1 MMLGKPVAVI
11 NKYVYKD
18 LVIFI
23 SVLDTIIEEPIC
35 RRIRQTR
42 EVKLPMIKTSLF
54 DVIVLVKNL

>member
-1 MMLGKPVAVI
+1 MLGKPVAVI

-23 SVLDTIIEEPIC
+23 SVLDTIIGEPIC

-42 EVKLPMIKTSLF
+42 
-54 DVIVLVKNL
+54 